1 MQNAPRDR
9 PDGHVRSNA
18 PGIGKRRERSTLSLR
33 REQLLEGIDAAPGE
47 WDIVVVGGGATGLGT
62 AVDAAARG
70 YKTLLLEAHDFG
82 KGTSSRSTKLV
93 HGGVRYLQQGNIHL
107 VLEAL
112 RERGRMLHN
121 APHLAHRRAFIIPA
135 YALWELP
142 FYGTGLTLYDLLAGR
157 ERLGR
162 SRILSTAKVR
172 ESLPTLRQ
180 GGLKGGILYYDGQF
194 DDARYAIALLRT
206 LFDLGGVALNYVRV
220 TGLLKHKDRVRGV
233 LAEDTELASRFEIPA
248 KVVINATGVFAD
260 ELRRLDEPQT
270 SPVVMVS
277 QGTHVVLPRSF
288 LPGESA
294 LMIPRTSDGRVL
306 FAIPWHDCV
315 LVGTTDDPVRHAEIE
330 PRAMP
335 EERQFLGAHIDRF
348 LGRYPQ
354 PAEIRSVWSGQRPLV
369 RRAGIS
375 RTAAL
380 SRDHTILISDAKLL
394 TITGGKW
401 TTYRKMAEDAID
413 RAATLAGLPE
423 VRSQTAHLKLHGWIE
438 EPQQHWI
445 QGPHIDNVWDRVYG
459 ADLPALQKLGQE
471 DPDLDQPL
479 HPKLPFRRREV
490 IWAARHEM
498 ATCVEDVL
506 ARRTRALF
514 LNASASLE
522 AAPITIRLLARELG
536 KDVHWEQE
544 QLMKYRQLAEGYL
557 WT

>member
-1 MQNAPRDR
+1 
-9 PDGHVRSNA
+9 
-18 PGIGKRRERSTLSLR
+18 LSLR
-33 REQLLEGIDAAPGE
+33 REQVLKEIGVAPGE
-47 WDIVVVGGGATGLGT
+47 WDILVVGGGATGLGT

-70 YKTLLLEAHDFG
+70 YKTLLLEAYDFA

-93 HGGVRYLQQGNIHL
+93 HGGVRYLQQGNVHL

-112 RERGRMLHN
+112 RERGRMLRN
-121 APHLAHRRAFIIPA
+121 APHLAHRRAFIVPA

-162 SRILSTAKVR
+162 SRILSTGRVR
-172 ESLPTLRQ
+172 ESLPTLRKA
-180 GGLKGGILYYDGQF
+180 GLKGGILYYDGQF

-206 LFDLGGVALNYVRV
+206 LFDLGGVALNYARV
-220 TGLLKHKDRVRGV
+220 TGLLKRGNRVRGV
-233 LAEDTELASRFEIPA
+233 VAEDTELGSRFEIPA

-260 ELRRLDEPQT
+260 DLRRLDEPQT

-306 FAIPWHDCV
+306 FAIPWHDRV
-315 LVGTTDDPVRHAEIE
+315 LVGTTDDPVRQAEIE

-335 EERQFLGAHIDRF
+335 DERRFLWAHIERF
-348 LGRYPQ
+348 LGRRPE

-369 RRAGIS
+369 RRRRIS
-375 RTAAL
+375 NTAAL

-401 TTYRKMAEDAID
+401 TTYRRMAEDAIN
-413 RAATLAGLPE
+413 RAAPLGGLPTM
-423 VRSQTAHLKLHGWIE
+423 RSQTAELKLHGWIE
-438 EPQQHWI
+438 ELDRETGWE
-445 QGPHIDNVWDRVYG
+445 RVYG
-459 ADLPALQKLGQE
+459 ADLPAVQHLGQE

-479 HPKLPFRRREV
+479 HPQLPFQRSQV

-506 ARRTRALF
+506 ARRTRSLF
-514 LNASASLE
+514 LDARASLE
-522 AAPITIRLLARELG
+522 AAPITARLLASELG
-536 KDVHWEQE
+536 KDANWEQE
-544 QLMKYRQLAEGYL
+544 QLENYRRVAEGYV